1 MSEFVINGRFRTE
14 RIGKRWRPFSKVVES
29 PNESNAREWVYS
41 LLGSEHGLK
50 RNLIKIDEVNEVLP
64 IEQ

>member
-1 MSEFVINGRFRTE
+1 MSEFRINGKFRTE
-14 RIGKRWRPFSKVVES
+14 RIGKNWRPFSKVVECQ
-29 PNESNAREWVYS
+29 NENTARELVYS

-64 IEQ
+64 LEQ

>member
-1 MSEFVINGRFRTE
+1 MSEFIINGRFRTE
-14 RIGKRWRPFSKVVES
+14 RIGKNWRPFSKVVEC
-29 PNESNAREWVYS
+29 PNANNAKERVYS

>member
-1 MSEFVINGRFRTE
+1 MSEFMINGRFRTE
-14 RIGKRWRPFSKVVES
+14 RIGKNWRPFSKVVES
-29 PNESNAREWVYS
+29 SNENTAKEMVYS